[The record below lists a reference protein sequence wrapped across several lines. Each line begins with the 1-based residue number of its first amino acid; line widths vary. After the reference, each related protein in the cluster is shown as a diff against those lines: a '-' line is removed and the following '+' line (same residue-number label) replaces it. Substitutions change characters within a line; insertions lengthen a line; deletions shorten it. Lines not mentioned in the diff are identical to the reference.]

1 MGNFIFCAVHT
12 FLSFLN
18 ALPKFFGAIFPWLY
32 FLNFLW
38 FLYFYSLH
46 SFFFFFH
53 LIDFFSLIL
62 INFSFCSYRHFFIT
76 YLFPLHILSIIFM
89 DLQEKNLKKFVLTKV
104 TSRHLLVQ
112 SPDMETPEQ
121 CMNYVQNLQ

>member
-18 ALPKFFGAIFPWLY
+18 ALPKIFGAIFPWFY

-38 FLYFYSLH
+38 FLCFYSLH
-46 SFFFFFH
+46 SFFF
-53 LIDFFSLIL
+53 
-62 INFSFCSYRHFFIT
+62 SYQHFFIT
-76 YLFPLHILSIIFM
+76 FLFPLHILSIIFM